1 MAILCV
7 CKSTFAGVC
16 TPYGVCMYE
25 QTKIL
30 KIRKVLAGELTIIQS
45 VLCFLHGDL
54 MMYRSF

>member
-1 MAILCV
+1 
-7 CKSTFAGVC
+7 
-16 TPYGVCMYE
+16 MYE